1 MYCPML
7 VVLIQS
13 LAFSSFGVNVRLCLC
28 MQAQIPARMSLEA
41 GDWARKKK
49 IMKIF
54 LTCFKRNYMV
64 ENLPLVVL

>member
-28 MQAQIPARMSLEA
+28 MQAQIPAWMSLEA
-41 GDWARKKK
+41 GDWARKK
-49 IMKIF
+49 
-54 LTCFKRNYMV
+54 
-64 ENLPLVVL
+64 